1 MNIIKKSDTKH
12 IIYAGDDRFMVERTY
27 TAKQKLRGTRIY
39 SWFIYKAN
47 YLGDAGSYVGKVD
60 TYDEAIT
67 WIKEYRRTKDI
78 DINVTINS
86 TEIGKDYNR
95 LVMGGLQDTAV
106 AQMLRDKYHQSL
118 VNQAINQLLSL
129 GLNAVQLHYILRE
142 MGQDV
147 KVADEMNNP
156 TRDSKINII
165 NILNNYNN

>member
-12 IIYAGDDRFMVERTY
+12 IIYAGDDRFMVERTN

-39 SWFIYKAN
+39 SWFIYKSN

-67 WIKEYRRTKDI
+67 WIKEYLEEPE
-78 DINVTINS
+78 INVTINP
-86 TEIGKDYNR
+86 TEIGKDYHR
-95 LVMGGLQDTAV
+95 LVMAGLQDTAV

-129 GLNAVQLHYILRE
+129 GLNAVQLHYILKE

-147 KVADEMNNP
+147 QVADEMNNP